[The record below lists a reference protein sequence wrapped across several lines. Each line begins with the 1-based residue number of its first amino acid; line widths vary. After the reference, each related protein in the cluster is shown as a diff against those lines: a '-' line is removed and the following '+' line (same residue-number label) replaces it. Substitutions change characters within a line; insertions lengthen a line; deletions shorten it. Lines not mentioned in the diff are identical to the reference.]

1 MKIMFIEMPEI
12 EKQCRKVL
20 QPYGI
25 ETFNYFFNKENDI
38 PNNEIEIIVGIT
50 PAQTIN
56 LDIFPNLKMIQ
67 LPSAGYDQI
76 PIHDLK
82 KRNIILSNA
91 SGVYSIPISEWVIG
105 KVLEIIK
112 QSKFYHQNQQQ
123 SIWKKNNRML
133 ELPNCKALV
142 FGTGSIGQ
150 EIAKR
155 LNAFDVIVDG
165 VNSNGRDIIH
175 FHQCYDME
183 NGKVQAYKYD
193 ILIFSLPNN
202 EETAGLV
209 NEKFINTLKDDAI
222 LINVGRGTL
231 INEQDLINALKNDK
245 FLGVALDVMQTE
257 PLPAKSELWN
267 HPKVLITPH
276 SSFISDG
283 INQRRVDLITTNIL
297 AFHHQKE
304 IKNRII

>member
-1 MKIMFIEMPEI
+1 MED
-12 EKQCRKVL
+12 
-20 QPYGI
+20 G
-25 ETFNYFFNKENDI
+25 
-38 PNNEIEIIVGIT
+38 
-50 PAQTIN
+50 
-56 LDIFPNLKMIQ
+56 
-67 LPSAGYDQI
+67 
-76 PIHDLK
+76 K
-82 KRNIILSNA
+82 K
-91 SGVYSIPISEWVIG
+91 
-105 KVLEIIK
+105 
-112 QSKFYHQNQQQ
+112 
-123 SIWKKNNRML
+123 
-133 ELPNCKALV
+133 
-142 FGTGSIGQ
+142 
-150 EIAKR
+150 
-155 LNAFDVIVDG
+155 
-165 VNSNGRDIIH
+165 
-175 FHQCYDME
+175 
-183 NGKVQAYKYD
+183 QAYKYD

-231 INEQDLINALKNDK
+231 INEQDLIDALKNDK

-257 PLPAKSELWN
+257 PLPTESELWT